1 MKCTGARAKDL
12 IAPEA
17 GGSVVSMTT
26 TFETFAKEVF
36 APAIDR
42 RSSSGARFGCAVAGN
57 ALSPEERKKCC
68 QVAKPGTILDWFRQL
83 AARKYDSSKRKVGR
97 PQKGTQPRPGP
108 VGYPLLRDHVKRHH
122 VTRAWPSG

>member
-1 MKCTGARAKDL
+1 M
-12 IAPEA
+12 
-17 GGSVVSMTT
+17 
-26 TFETFAKEVF
+26 
-36 APAIDR
+36 
-42 RSSSGARFGCAVAGN
+42 AGN

-122 VTRAWPSG
+122 VTPRLALGLEGAVSSDGSFGGLHFRSAMGD